1 MKEREIIL
9 VCMRDKNENNIV
21 PYCPLNVDNSFAL

>member
-9 VCMRDKNENNIV
+9 VCMRDKNENKV